1 MGTAIEDLDYLSRSP
16 SRIRVLERISDSP
29 RSRHDLKQ
37 HVEAS
42 RTTLSRILADFEERE
57 WITRTNGLYRTTP
70 EGDIVAS
77 EVRRAL
83 NNMDAAKQL
92 NGQLGWLPTD
102 DFGFELH
109 RLQDA
114 EVATLHWNDPASIR
128 QLAETLE
135 GATCVKSIAAG
146 LSREVVDVLWMVTV
160 EQSATYEGVLSPA
173 ALDIIQDHPEL
184 RRQLDEILASN
195 KTSIYEYQGD
205 DPLAMVMVI
214 DDLATIC
221 NHNSDSPHMEAL
233 LSDDEAFHAWCE
245 TYFESILAEAEPL
258 ATGAFAQ

>member
-16 SRIRVLERISDSP
+16 SRIRILERIHESP

-42 RTTLSRILADFEERE
+42 RTTLSRMLADFEDRE
-57 WITRTNGLYRTTP
+57 WITRRNGQYRTTP

-77 EVRRAL
+77 EVRRTL
-83 NNMDAAKQL
+83 DNMDTAKQL
-92 NGQLGWLPTD
+92 NGQLDWLPTD
-102 DFGFELH
+102 DFDFDLH
-109 RLQDA
+109 RLKDA
-114 EVATLHWNDPASIR
+114 KVASLHWNDPASIR

-135 GATCVKSIAAG
+135 GATCVKSIAAAV
-146 LSREVVDVLWMVTV
+146 SRDVVDVLRMVTV
-160 EQSATYEGVLSPA
+160 EQSATYEGILAPA
-173 ALDIIQDHPEL
+173 ALDIIRGHPDL
-184 RRQLDEILASN
+184 RRQLDEILSSN
-195 KTSIYEYQGD
+195 ETTIYEYRGD

-214 DDLATIC
+214 DDIATIC

-245 TYFESILAEAEPL
+245 TYFESILAEAEPI